1 MSVGSVAACIAD
13 SRSFALIDINA
24 LELLEV
30 YLAWTFVNENKMLV
44 VETRL
49 HILLMMGQPLSLSWC
64 LSVKL
69 S

>member
-44 VETRL
+44 VETIFLLCVKTRL
-49 HILLMMGQPLSLSWC
+49 HILLMMGQPLSL
-64 LSVKL
+64 
-69 S
+69 